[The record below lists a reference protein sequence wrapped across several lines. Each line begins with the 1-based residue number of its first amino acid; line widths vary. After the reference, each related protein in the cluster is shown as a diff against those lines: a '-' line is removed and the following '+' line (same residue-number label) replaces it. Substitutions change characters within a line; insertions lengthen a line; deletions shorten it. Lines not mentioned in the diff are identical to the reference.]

1 MFGGREILS
10 KVILSNVLEVSRMAE
25 KPVAALKRNNDHY
38 PAGLIRLKKMETIE
52 LSKFQQ
58 FEIALRIS
66 AVRYTERLWVRNN
79 LCLEHTFRHP

>member
-38 PAGLIRLKKMETIE
+38 PAGLIRLKKWR
-52 LSKFQQ
+52 LSNSQNSSNSR
-58 FEIALRIS
+58 LR
-66 AVRYTERLWVRNN
+66 
-79 LCLEHTFRHP
+79 CG